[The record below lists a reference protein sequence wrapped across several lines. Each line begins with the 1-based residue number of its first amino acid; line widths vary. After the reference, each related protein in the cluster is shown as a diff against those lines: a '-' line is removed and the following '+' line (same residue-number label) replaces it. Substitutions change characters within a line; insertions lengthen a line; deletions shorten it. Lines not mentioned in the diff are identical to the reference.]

1 VARGKQGSS
10 PGDRP
15 STPAV
20 AEADEPTATFGEPT
34 PTLSGPTPTLSE
46 ADEPTATF
54 GEPTPTL
61 SGPTP
66 TLSEAVRPTFGEPTP
81 TLAGPVRPT
90 VDDPPRTLAEP
101 IPQSTPRPTPTL
113 AEPVIPTVDD
123 PPRSLA
129 EPVPKPTP
137 KQAKPVRPTPPE
149 PPAPPAGPGPRLTTS
164 SGPAARLTGGA
175 PPANTSAD
183 APRDDANGNQA
194 PADPLSGYGDPAA
207 AGPRDAKMPATSSTD
222 TGNPAGAAAAG
233 VPDGAGFDSDLL
245 DSPSAGGPD
254 NGETGAGDVPE
265 VELSDSE
272 VAEVLSG
279 RVIPIG
285 AFFGGAQSA
294 PAGRVGDDAAEMPGA
309 TFLADAGRIAATW
322 ARERYLGLTSAA
334 GISIALSAC
343 AAAWFSAGSRVDIIR
358 GVAALWG
365 GYLILRAGQWLALD
379 PGPAEAGQQS
389 AVEPDAETAGRAR
402 GLAMRRRR
410 AEGGLRRVGPVG
422 WLAALGGAVAEC
434 GIYAGLAVGAAA
446 ERWGAVW
453 TLAIAVLSLVAVR
466 NLMTACSTPPGFG
479 EESGGAFRRL
489 AAAVL
494 TMPVGGRILLV
505 GVVAP
510 FWGARAALLALLDWA
525 IVSIGYGIAGRT
537 AAGVSAWAGRGGE
550 AGQVAARS
558 KLVRLRD
565 DGALARALG
574 ALVRGNLMPLPPALL
589 GLAAVSALA
598 LLGLH
603 GLPGV
608 LLIAPAVVML
618 LAAPGSAHPHTGR
631 FDWLVPVL
639 LLGAQCLYL
648 TATGLAARVPGPVI
662 FALIG
667 AIMLRYTDLA
677 WPGRPVQ
684 LARRRDADAEPAE
697 RGTGLGWEGRMLFA
711 GLTAAMGV
719 ATIGYLAL
727 TAYLAVLVCVK
738 AVTTCLAPHE

>member
-1 VARGKQGSS
+1 M
-10 PGDRP
+10 
-15 STPAV
+15 V
-20 AEADEPTATFGEPT
+20 AEADGPTATFPEPT
-34 PTLSGPTPTLSE
+34 PTLSGPTPPLSE
-46 ADEPTATF
+46 AVGPTL
-54 GEPTPTL
+54 GEPTP
-61 SGPTP
+61 P
-66 TLSEAVRPTFGEPTP
+66 LSEAMRPTLGEPPTP
-81 TLAGPVRPT
+81 TLAEPVTPTVEDPPRNLAEPKPLRDPPPTLGEPVRPT
-90 VDDPPRTLAEP
+90 VDDPPRSLADP
-101 IPQSTPRPTPTL
+101 IPQPT
-113 AEPVIPTVDD
+113 
-123 PPRSLA
+123 
-129 EPVPKPTP
+129 PKPTP
-137 KQAKPVRPTPPE
+137 KQAKPARPTPPE
-149 PPAPPAGPGPRLTTS
+149 PPSPLAGTGPGLTTS
-164 SGPAARLTGGA
+164 TGPAARLTGGA

-183 APRDDANGNQA
+183 ALRAHASGNDAPA
-194 PADPLSGYGDPAA
+194 ADPLSGYGDPAA
-207 AGPRDAKMPATSSTD
+207 AGPRDAKMPATSTTD
-222 TGNPAGAAAAG
+222 TGNPEGAAAAG
-233 VPDGAGFDSDLL
+233 VPDGAGFDPDLL

-254 NGETGAGDVPE
+254 NDETGAGDVPE
-265 VELSDSE
+265 VELSESE

-285 AFFGGAQSA
+285 AFFGSAQSA
-294 PAGRVGDDAAEMPGA
+294 PAGRVGDDTAEMPGA

-322 ARERYLGLTSAA
+322 ARERHLGLTSAA
-334 GISIALSAC
+334 GISIALWAC

-365 GYLILRAGQWLALD
+365 GYLVLRAGQWLALD
-379 PGPAEAGQQS
+379 PGPAEAGQDS
-389 AVEPDAETAGRAR
+389 AVQPDSETAGRAR
-402 GLAMRRRR
+402 GVATRRRR

-422 WLAALGGAVAEC
+422 WLAALGGVVAEC

-453 TLAIAVLSLVAVR
+453 TLAIAVLGLVAVR

-494 TMPVGGRILLV
+494 TMPVGGRVLLV

-525 IVSIGYGIAGRT
+525 IVSIGYGLAGRA
-537 AAGVSAWAGRGGE
+537 AAGVSAWAGRGAK

-648 TATGLAARVPGPVI
+648 TATGLAARVPGPVV

-684 LARRRDADAEPAE
+684 LARLRDSDAEPVE

-719 ATIGYLAL
+719 ATIAYLAL
-727 TAYLAVLVCVK
+727 TAYLAVLICAK
-738 AVTTCLAPHE
+738 AVTTCLAPHDQGRDLAP

>member
-1 VARGKQGSS
+1 
-10 PGDRP
+10 
-15 STPAV
+15 
-20 AEADEPTATFGEPT
+20 
-34 PTLSGPTPTLSE
+34 
-46 ADEPTATF
+46 
-54 GEPTPTL
+54 
-61 SGPTP
+61 
-66 TLSEAVRPTFGEPTP
+66 
-81 TLAGPVRPT
+81 
-90 VDDPPRTLAEP
+90 
-101 IPQSTPRPTPTL
+101 
-113 AEPVIPTVDD
+113 
-123 PPRSLA
+123 
-129 EPVPKPTP
+129 
-137 KQAKPVRPTPPE
+137 
-149 PPAPPAGPGPRLTTS
+149 
-164 SGPAARLTGGA
+164 
-175 PPANTSAD
+175 
-183 APRDDANGNQA
+183 
-194 PADPLSGYGDPAA
+194 
-207 AGPRDAKMPATSSTD
+207 
-222 TGNPAGAAAAG
+222 
-233 VPDGAGFDSDLL
+233 
-245 DSPSAGGPD
+245 
-254 NGETGAGDVPE
+254 
-265 VELSDSE
+265 
-272 VAEVLSG
+272 
-279 RVIPIG
+279 
-285 AFFGGAQSA
+285 
-294 PAGRVGDDAAEMPGA
+294 
-309 TFLADAGRIAATW
+309 
-322 ARERYLGLTSAA
+322 
-334 GISIALSAC
+334 
-343 AAAWFSAGSRVDIIR
+343 
-358 GVAALWG
+358 
-365 GYLILRAGQWLALD
+365 
-379 PGPAEAGQQS
+379 
-389 AVEPDAETAGRAR
+389 
-402 GLAMRRRR
+402 MRRRR

-422 WLAALGGAVAEC
+422 WLAALGGVVAEC

-479 EESGGAFRRL
+479 EESSGTFRRL
-489 AAAVL
+489 ADAVL
-494 TMPVGGRILLV
+494 TMPVGGRVLLV

-525 IVSIGYGIAGRT
+525 IVSIGYGIAGRA
-537 AAGVSAWAGRGGE
+537 AAGISPWTGRGGK

-662 FALIG
+662 FALIA

-684 LARRRDADAEPAE
+684 LAKPRDADAEPAE
-697 RGTGLGWEGRMLFA
+697 RGTALGWEGRMLFA

-719 ATIGYLAL
+719 ATVAYLAL
-727 TAYLAVLVCVK
+727 TAYLAVLICVK